1 MPSEREGGIVRGIYP
16 IGLCIVAAWLTSVAG
31 ATELYRPVTRIEPVR
46 TLTDVTLT
54 LPGNDDPLHLR
65 IVYPDAHG
73 TYPVIVFSHGASCT
87 NGDYAPLADEWARH
101 GYVVILP
108 NHPDAGLPGRPSRT
122 KMEMAFRSRLAQ
134 MSQIIGGLER
144 IETEYP
150 ELSGRLDR
158 DRIVAAGHS
167 MGALTAAVI
176 AGLQLVDSTGAPESF
191 RDPRVRATLL
201 LSGPGPLPIIAE
213 EGWAGLSL
221 PLLVSTGTRDQAAMA
236 GPDATWEWRLSSFAL
251 TPARDKYALVI
262 QGADHFLGGIIC
274 PGQATVRVNDSEALV
289 ILQSTSLAFLD
300 DYLKHERDAR
310 TFLRN
315 TSLEDI
321 TDGRAELRRR
331 QPAIP

>member
-1 MPSEREGGIVRGIYP
+1 MGIVRGIYP
-16 IGLCIVAAWLTSVAG
+16 IGLCIVAVWLASGAD
-31 ATELYRPVTRIEPVR
+31 ATELYRPATRTDPIR
-46 TLTDVTLT
+46 TLPDATVT

-73 TYPVIVFSHGASCT
+73 QYPVIVFSHGASCT

-167 MGALTAAVI
+167 MGALSSGVI
-176 AGLQLVDSTGAPESF
+176 ARRHLVGSPAPPASF
-191 RDPRVRATLL
+191 RDPRARATLL

-262 QGADHFLGGIIC
+262 QDADHFLGGIIC
-274 PGQATVRVNDSEALV
+274 PGQATDRVNDSAALV
-289 ILQSTSLAFLD
+289 ILQSISIAFLD
-300 DYLKHERDAR
+300 DYLKHDRDAR
-310 TFLRN
+310 NFLRD
-315 TSLEDI
+315 TSLEDS

-331 QPAIP
+331 